1 MGKVVESYS
10 LELDDGCGGDF
21 RVRVREIV
29 NFRSIVLV
37 WSSYGLDVNGGGEG
51 SLMLE
56 IEKSSGNS

>member
-21 RVRVREIV
+21 RVRVREIGSV
-29 NFRSIVLV
+29 WSIVLV
-37 WSSYGLDVNGGGEG
+37 WSSYGLEVNGGGEG